1 MKMICL
7 PAIAIFWRYIPV
19 PYCMID
25 VSVSFCLY
33 DLTGGCNVQCSV
45 YTEPFIPPFDI
56 DFDIYGG
63 QRSVSWVS
71 YHLTSVIHE
80 GIRCH
85 DHYLMALPSSIYG
98 GKPVVVIKSRVC
110 TGLYLYSLSVLWHHH
125 HSSNKIG
132 GAFAQ
137 LQSYDHWYDDYYSWS
152 YFDNSRHWWIIPSK
166 CYRRRTS

>member
-1 MKMICL
+1 MYIYACRRLQYFGGTSILYDRRFRFICL
-7 PAIAIFWRYIPV
+7 H
-19 PYCMID
+19 
-25 VSVSFCLY
+25 
-33 DLTGGCNVQCSV
+33 DLIGCNVQCSA
-45 YTEPFIPPFDI
+45 EPFIPFDI
-56 DFDIYGG
+56 DFDIY
-63 QRSVSWVS
+63 RMVDSVSWVS

-80 GIRCH
+80 GIKLSRSGF
-85 DHYLMALPSSIYG
+85 HYLMASPSSVYG
-98 GKPVVVIKSRVC
+98 GKPVCKSRVC
-110 TGLYLYSLSVLWHHH
+110 TGLYLYSLTVLWHHH